1 MWTHSRGV
9 CAWLVAVTVVCL
21 GKGANGSASFKHLSR
36 EKRALLETIAV
47 KQGHHTASHIKDM
60 RTLSRVKRHHSID
73 HVDGF
78 DRHRIM
84 LNTVVVTAP
93 RLPPRPPLE
102 FGLPSRWEDPFPFP
116 FGGGDFV
123 GGARIPPPP
132 PGPVPPEP
140 REDKYAKKM
149 TYQQF
154 IYQLEKLEALLP
166 DLPPDQMAHKL
177 RMLVGRYNS
186 FLWKMMLNVN
196 TPIPFAGRDVE
207 GFTMTP
213 AQKGTF
219 DQLREMMD
227 HRFKGGAELGVIK
240 VNGETVALDP
250 TSPLIGPG
258 GTWKNGKY
266 ELSGKGGMATRAEIL
281 GDIDGFN
288 IGKRI
293 MADRTKP
300 LSQHIREYYTG
311 ESSRRFGI
319 FMGHTTKANLKAE
332 VYKFANLYDYKE
344 AGLLASAL
352 RNSSPELALRR
363 ANEIERVATAAVDAF
378 CTAFSS
384 ELGSWYR
391 TAPKDMWTPSR
402 GVRAWLVLV
411 TVVCLGKGANGWA
424 SFKHLSREKRALL
437 EIIAVK
443 QGLHVASH
451 IKDMRAVSRSKRQSD
466 SCSSGGRG
474 GGDSSVLLDTV
485 VITAP
490 RRPPSPLLD
499 FGIPSRWEDPF
510 PFPFGGG
517 GFVGGAPAQPP
528 KPPTPASAP
537 PEPKEDKDAK
547 KMTYHQFIYQ
557 LEKLEA
563 LLPDLPPDQMAH
575 KLRMLVGRYDS
586 SLWKMMLNVN
596 NPIPLAGRDV
606 EGFTMT
612 PAQKGTFDQLRE
624 MMDHRFKGG
633 AELGV
638 IKVNGETV
646 ALDPTSPV
654 IGPAG
659 TWKNGKYELPGK
671 GGMATRAEILGDI
684 DGFNIGKRIMAD
696 STKPLSQHLREYYTG
711 ESRRRFDIFTGHTT
725 KANLK
730 AEVYKFANLYDYK
743 EAGLLASALRNSSP
757 ELAVRRANEIDS
769 VAIAAVNAFCTA
781 FSSKLGSW

>member
-1 MWTHSRGV
+1 
-9 CAWLVAVTVVCL
+9 
-21 GKGANGSASFKHLSR
+21 
-36 EKRALLETIAV
+36 
-47 KQGHHTASHIKDM
+47 
-60 RTLSRVKRHHSID
+60 
-73 HVDGF
+73 
-78 DRHRIM
+78 
-84 LNTVVVTAP
+84 
-93 RLPPRPPLE
+93 
-102 FGLPSRWEDPFPFP
+102 
-116 FGGGDFV
+116 
-123 GGARIPPPP
+123 
-132 PGPVPPEP
+132 
-140 REDKYAKKM
+140 
-149 TYQQF
+149 
-154 IYQLEKLEALLP
+154 
-166 DLPPDQMAHKL
+166 
-177 RMLVGRYNS
+177 
-186 FLWKMMLNVN
+186 
-196 TPIPFAGRDVE
+196 
-207 GFTMTP
+207 
-213 AQKGTF
+213 
-219 DQLREMMD
+219 
-227 HRFKGGAELGVIK
+227 
-240 VNGETVALDP
+240 
-250 TSPLIGPG
+250 
-258 GTWKNGKY
+258 
-266 ELSGKGGMATRAEIL
+266 
-281 GDIDGFN
+281 
-288 IGKRI
+288 
-293 MADRTKP
+293 
-300 LSQHIREYYTG
+300 
-311 ESSRRFGI
+311 
-319 FMGHTTKANLKAE
+319 
-332 VYKFANLYDYKE
+332 
-344 AGLLASAL
+344 
-352 RNSSPELALRR
+352 
-363 ANEIERVATAAVDAF
+363 
-378 CTAFSS
+378 
-384 ELGSWYR
+384 
-391 TAPKDMWTPSR
+391 MWTPSR

-646 ALDPTSPV
+646 ALGHVITGATAGYDNQKFMGMDNLFATTLSGDLGQSGLRNSRDPTSPV

-781 FSSKLGSW
+781 FSSKLGSWCK

>member
-240 VNGETVALDP
+240 VNGETVALGHVITGATAGYDNQKFMGMDNLFATTLSGDLGQSGLRNSRDP

-384 ELGSWYR
+384 ELGSWC
-391 TAPKDMWTPSR
+391 K
-402 GVRAWLVLV
+402 
-411 TVVCLGKGANGWA
+411 
-424 SFKHLSREKRALL
+424 
-437 EIIAVK
+437 
-443 QGLHVASH
+443 
-451 IKDMRAVSRSKRQSD
+451 
-466 SCSSGGRG
+466 
-474 GGDSSVLLDTV
+474 
-485 VITAP
+485 
-490 RRPPSPLLD
+490 
-499 FGIPSRWEDPF
+499 
-510 PFPFGGG
+510 
-517 GFVGGAPAQPP
+517 
-528 KPPTPASAP
+528 
-537 PEPKEDKDAK
+537 
-547 KMTYHQFIYQ
+547 
-557 LEKLEA
+557 
-563 LLPDLPPDQMAH
+563 
-575 KLRMLVGRYDS
+575 
-586 SLWKMMLNVN
+586 
-596 NPIPLAGRDV
+596 
-606 EGFTMT
+606 
-612 PAQKGTFDQLRE
+612 
-624 MMDHRFKGG
+624 
-633 AELGV
+633 
-638 IKVNGETV
+638 
-646 ALDPTSPV
+646 
-654 IGPAG
+654 
-659 TWKNGKYELPGK
+659 
-671 GGMATRAEILGDI
+671 
-684 DGFNIGKRIMAD
+684 
-696 STKPLSQHLREYYTG
+696 
-711 ESRRRFDIFTGHTT
+711 
-725 KANLK
+725 
-730 AEVYKFANLYDYK
+730 
-743 EAGLLASALRNSSP
+743 
-757 ELAVRRANEIDS
+757 
-769 VAIAAVNAFCTA
+769 
-781 FSSKLGSW
+781 